1 MANTYKL
8 SANEINA
15 TGSTTIYTVPS
26 NVTSSIVKSLYI
38 SNISTGSINIDVI
51 INKSGSATNY
61 WLIQSSSIPTQ
72 VSFQPISDTLILQL
86 GDSIKISNNTT
97 SGSHTLLS
105 YMEIT

>member
-8 SANEINA
+8 NANEINA
-15 TGSTTIYTVPS
+15 TGSTTIYTVPI
-26 NVTSSIVKSLYI
+26 NVTSSIIKSLYI
-38 SNISTGSINIDVI
+38 SNITTGSINIDVI

-86 GDSIKISNNTT
+86 GDSMKISNNTI